1 MRKIEQRLQVIEEL
15 GKEELKIMAKKAN
28 DYSGTG
34 DCNRNIR
41 ACDALGICSAEQG
54 VLIRLQDKLSR
65 LITLIINGVE
75 SQVDESIRDT
85 IMDARNYLG
94 ILYDLRVENQN
105 AATEAPSE

>member
-1 MRKIEQRLQVIEEL
+1 MRTIQQRLDVIKELGEEEL
-15 GKEELKIMAKKAN
+15 AIMERKAN

-41 ACDALGICSAEQG
+41 ACSNLGICSAEQG

-65 LITLIINGVE
+65 LTTLIVEGVE
-75 SQVDESIRDT
+75 AKVDEPIRDT

-94 ILYDLRVENQN
+94 ILYDLRVEDG
-105 AATEAPSE
+105 